1 MEIQPHAYTWKPY
14 CPPATIRLALKI
26 SQVLISQVGSITL
39 LLPEWISP
47 TPLAKI
53 RNKTESCIICMLF
66 FANDTQKSAS
76 QVLMAPSVCKIQLTL
91 FQIQLS
97 SVRVQLIRRKV
108 QLISNLVQLFF
119 AE

>member
-1 MEIQPHAYTWKPY
+1 ML
-14 CPPATIRLALKI
+14 PPL
-26 SQVLISQVGSITL
+26 SQDDV
-39 LLPEWISP
+39 
-47 TPLAKI
+47 AKI
-53 RNKTESCIICMLF
+53 RRKIESCIICMLI

>member
-1 MEIQPHAYTWKPY
+1 MKVSY
-14 CPPATIRLALKI
+14 
-26 SQVLISQVGSITL
+26 VFISQVGSIAL
-39 LLPEWISP
+39 LLPEWMSP
-47 TPLAKI
+47 TPFAKI
-53 RNKTESCIICMLF
+53 RNKIESCIICLLF
-66 FANDTQKSAS
+66 FSNDTQKSAS